1 MFRKKKKSEKL
12 RLTTDEEFQI
22 FKLVIDKYL
31 WIGTASLVYGVYLLL
46 NPSVDAGYGLLVT
59 LIGALILLM
68 FTAVMFR
75 EFDFDRRK

>member
-1 MFRKKKKSEKL
+1 MFKKKKANEKL

-46 NPSVDAGYGLLVT
+46 NPNVDAGYGLLVT

-68 FTAVMFR
+68 FTAVMFS
-75 EFDFDRRK
+75 EFDFNKRR